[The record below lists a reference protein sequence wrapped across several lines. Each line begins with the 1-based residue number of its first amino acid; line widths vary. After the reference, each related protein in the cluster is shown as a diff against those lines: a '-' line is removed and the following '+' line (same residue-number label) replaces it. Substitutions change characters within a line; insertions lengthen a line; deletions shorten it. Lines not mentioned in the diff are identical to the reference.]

1 MSLNKV
7 DNDAGQ
13 GPSKP
18 MGGLA
23 FDLLIADIVAEAK
36 NRSKLKVF
44 LVGDFFKIL
53 YTVDDEWGPE
63 GTENRASISCLNNL
77 LNC

>member
-36 NRSKLKVF
+36 NRSTLKYSWLEIF
-44 LVGDFFKIL
+44 SRS
-53 YTVDDEWGPE
+53 YTPLTMSGVPKEQR
-63 GTENRASISCLNNL
+63 TERP
-77 LNC
+77 